1 MYVVKRNLRATSKC
15 WDVGCDFPAEDGS
28 GNRKFSVRKSFFLKR
43 DAVKCS
49 AELNSRRYTAIRE

>member
-43 DAVKCS
+43 DAVKYS
-49 AELNSRRYTAIRE
+49 AELNSKRYTAIRE